1 MKPIRI
7 YQCPDT
13 IDGMLT
19 GIYEAGISRYGHDY
33 IKLEVT
39 EPGTPTS
46 MSLFSEYIEISE
58 DPVKAGNVA
67 ESIQKNISS
76 AAYNYTISA
85 LLSADADKANIA
97 YHFLVYGFHVGPRII
112 SALQVSWVR
121 QIFELKR
128 SVMNEAHYFKE
139 FLRFSQSD
147 RLYISVIEPKSR
159 VISLIMPH
167 FSDRLNCESFIIYDK
182 THSEAGIHPA
192 SGEWFIKNIL
202 PDEGQILENMYNNK
216 DELTALWKTFFDSI
230 AIKERI
236 NPALQ
241 RNLLPIHFRKHMSEF
256 MGTE

>member
-1 MKPIRI
+1 MKLTRI
-7 YQCPDT
+7 YRCPDT

-39 EPGTPTS
+39 EPNAPTS

-58 DPVKAGNVA
+58 DPIKAGKVA
-67 ESIQKNISS
+67 ESIQKNISA

-85 LLSADADKANIA
+85 LLSDDADKANIA
-97 YHFLVYGFHVGPRII
+97 YHFLVYGFHVGPHII

-128 SVMNEAHYFKE
+128 SVMNEARFFKE
-139 FLRFSQSD
+139 FLRFSQSGK
-147 RLYISVIEPKSR
+147 LYVSVIEPKSR
-159 VISLIMPH
+159 VASLIMPH

-182 THSEAGIHPA
+182 THNEAGIHPA

-202 PDEGQILENMYNNK
+202 PKEGQILENMYNNK
-216 DELTALWKTFFDSI
+216 DELMALWKTFFDSI

-236 NPALQ
+236 NPELQ
-241 RNLLPIHFRKHMSEF
+241 RNMLPLHFRKHMSEF
-256 MGTE
+256 MNTE

>member
-1 MKPIRI
+1 MKPTRI

-58 DPVKAGNVA
+58 DPVKADNVA

-97 YHFLVYGFHVGPRII
+97 YHFLVSDICLIRI
-112 SALQVSWVR
+112 
-121 QIFELKR
+121 
-128 SVMNEAHYFKE
+128 
-139 FLRFSQSD
+139 
-147 RLYISVIEPKSR
+147 SR
-159 VISLIMPH
+159 
-167 FSDRLNCESFIIYDK
+167 
-182 THSEAGIHPA
+182 
-192 SGEWFIKNIL
+192 
-202 PDEGQILENMYNNK
+202 
-216 DELTALWKTFFDSI
+216 
-230 AIKERI
+230 
-236 NPALQ
+236 
-241 RNLLPIHFRKHMSEF
+241 
-256 MGTE
+256 